1 MRVTQHVPT
10 DRAQAEAQ
18 TRWSKNTMGHVLWAN
33 RRVCLLSAN
42 AFLCLE
48 SAPRISCMSIA
59 RCYGG
64 RKRFGLTQEVGYSL
78 RATVTS
84 CAASIISG
92 EVALVAARGRF
103 PLGNRVFT

>member
-1 MRVTQHVPT
+1 MGMTQDMPT
-10 DRAQAEAQ
+10 NRSQAQSHA
-18 TRWSKNTMGHVLWAN
+18 RGPKNPMGHVLWAN

-92 EVALVAARGRF
+92 EVALVAARRRV